1 MKKINNVSKFK
12 ISNKFIMLG
21 LIIVAVVI
29 IVTAMYVT
37 EFTKNNVSAKDAF
50 KETIQETWIEVNE
63 DDFLKHF
70 EKFEIKET
78 KLINPIFNGKEVATN
93 GKASISIETAFDNT
107 LDKKERYLNE
117 NTQISIT
124 VQYGADWVGYV
135 GSNQTFT
142 NLEIGSKLTTRT
154 ISDFNQLF
162 PTNKLLFV
170 RVNNPELF
178 VLVKWTDNGTN
189 YYTLLTLNHNEYR

>member
-1 MKKINNVSKFK
+1 MKKTNNVSKFK

-50 KETIQETWIEVNE
+50 KETVQETWVEVNE
-63 DDFLKHF
+63 DEFLKHF

-78 KLINPIFNGKEVATN
+78 KLITPILNGKEVITN
-93 GKASISIETAFDNT
+93 GKASISVETSFDNE
-107 LDKKERYLNE
+107 LDKKERYFNE
-117 NTQISIT
+117 NTKITIT

-135 GSNQTFT
+135 GSSQTFT
-142 NLEIGSKLTTRT
+142 SLEIGSKLTTRT

-178 VLVKWTDNGTN
+178 VLVKWTDNSTN

>member
-1 MKKINNVSKFK
+1 M
-12 ISNKFIMLG
+12 
-21 LIIVAVVI
+21 
-29 IVTAMYVT
+29 
-37 EFTKNNVSAKDAF
+37 
-50 KETIQETWIEVNE
+50 
-63 DDFLKHF
+63 KHF

-78 KLINPIFNGKEVATN
+78 KLITPILNGKEVITN
-93 GKASISIETAFDNT
+93 GKASISVETVFDNE
-107 LDKKERYLNE
+107 LDKKERYFNE
-117 NTQISIT
+117 NTKITIT

-135 GSNQTFT
+135 GSSQTFT
-142 NLEIGSKLTTRT
+142 SLEIGSKLTTRT

-178 VLVKWTDNGTN
+178 VLVKWTDNSTN

>member
-1 MKKINNVSKFK
+1 MKKTNNVSKFK

-50 KETIQETWIEVNE
+50 KETIQETWVEVNE

-78 KLINPIFNGKEVATN
+78 KLINPIFNGKEVVTN
-93 GKASISIETAFDNT
+93 GKASISVETTFDNE

-117 NTQISIT
+117 NTQITIT

-178 VLVKWTDNGTN
+178 VLVKWTDNSTN